1 MAENN
6 HLTYASDDEVIAAL
20 FKCKGSV
27 SKTAKMLGLKNVHE
41 LRTRINNKPHLK
53 EAKAEALEQLLDEAE
68 SKVITK
74 MTKHDAKWILERKGR
89 SRGWG
94 TVVANANLNMN
105 VDTYDLSKYSLEER
119 MKLLEMISGN
129 SDNGTDTE

>member
-6 HLTYASDDEVIAAL
+6 HLTYASDDEVIVAL

-27 SKTAKMLGLKNVHE
+27 SKTAKMLGLKDVHE
-41 LRTRINNKPHLK
+41 LRSRINKKPALK
-53 EAKAEALEQLLDEAE
+53 EAKLEAFEQLLDEAE
-68 SKVITK
+68 TKVATG
-74 MTKHDAKWILERKGR
+74 MTKHDARWILERKGR

-105 VDTYDLSKYSLEER
+105 VETYDLSKYPLEER

-129 SDNGTDTE
+129 ADSGTDTE